1 MLFNRYAHSA
11 GPFCGTEVWR
21 VCQIRVSESW
31 WCYGSTLFARNK
43 WLQWHVI
50 AMTCDLSLPSLR
62 SYATLQNCKDCNDKP
77 LQDCKDCNDLWIAMI
92 RGLGAQFWGLRSLR
106 GWVLEALAPLRWSSG
121 QHWGHLVCS
130 WGNSIRETLNQA
142 KHRRAGLVGHWE
154 SLLEKC
160 SKQVIWKC
168 WFEQW
173 FLKSF

>member
-1 MLFNRYAHSA
+1 MTSH
-11 GPFCGTEVWR
+11 CKT
-21 VCQIRVSESW
+21 
-31 WCYGSTLFARNK
+31 AR
-43 WLQWHVI
+43 
-50 AMTCDLSLPSLR
+50 
-62 SYATLQNCKDCNDKP
+62 
-77 LQDCKDCNDLWIAMI
+77 IAMI
-92 RGLGAQFWGLRSLR
+92 CELQWFEVLGLSFEVLGGLR

-173 FLKSF
+173 FLNLLLYWLLLWHRRRQFDNSLSSAADPGACTVSAQQSSRQYRRTLLQKVVRLIYLNAFLLTTSPTQI